1 MRLHFWKDQKRSKKC
16 FADRHRALV
25 SHANRTNPVCTFC
38 KGWPSTRASSHS
50 ACFYCSDSLSFL
62 PGLRNDSLHFVVALQ
77 YDLPKGLTI
86 PALKKFPQSVI
97 DMMSAGGSTVTCL
110 PVQLDDS
117 DSGHGGD
124 VPAAANHQ
132 LIDQWQSCIFFRLGG
147 SESRNDIEIL
157 QSGAGPFTVGIET
170 DIIEHEHASVVVL
183 RLQVF
188 TNQSDPLVGEV
199 LMTPGGAETHYE
211 ILGLLGEQQTL
222 TWFFADQNYRQIYQ
236 QSQALSQ
243 EWRDEFLALRSEAFK
258 RDSIIRLAGKYNAQ
272 AAFADVVSQ
281 YALR

>member
-1 MRLHFWKDQKRSKKC
+1 
-16 FADRHRALV
+16 
-25 SHANRTNPVCTFC
+25 
-38 KGWPSTRASSHS
+38 
-50 ACFYCSDSLSFL
+50 
-62 PGLRNDSLHFVVALQ
+62 
-77 YDLPKGLTI
+77 
-86 PALKKFPQSVI
+86 LKKFPQSVI

-117 DSGHGGD
+117 GSAVSDTAGEPVSTDNDSASEKHR
-124 VPAAANHQ
+124 

-147 SESRNDIEIL
+147 LESRNDIEVL
-157 QSGAGPFTVGIET
+157 KSRAGPFSVGIET
-170 DIIEHEHASVVVL
+170 DIIEHENASVVVL

-222 TWFFADQNYRQIYQ
+222 TWFFSDQQYYQIYQ